1 MRPIAAVAARRPPW
15 QNPQRLRQVAGV
27 AGALLLLYLVLV
39 LVALLGGP
47 RLGASFLPLPGGGPD
62 PANPVAGLQPSQP
75 TKNVPTI
82 PGGSSPTPGATLA
95 STPLPPATTPEETTG
110 TGNSVVDSGVKTPSP
125 TEVVKPSQQVV
136 DQYDPTTPVGTKRPP
151 THTTAPPPDPTTD
164 PPDTTTSPP
173 PTTPD
178 DPPTTPDD
186 PGTQDPDP
194 DPDPPLTLG
203 GLLGGLLHT
212 LGL

>member
-1 MRPIAAVAARRPPW
+1 VAARRPPW

-47 RLGASFLPLPGGGPD
+47 RLGASFLPLPGGGPN
-62 PANPVAGLQPSQP
+62 PANPVAGLEPSQP
-75 TKNVPTI
+75 TKNVSTI
-82 PGGSSPTPGATLA
+82 PGGNTPTPGSTPA
-95 STPLPPATTPEETTG
+95 STPLPPATTPAETTG
-110 TGNSVVDSGVKTPSP
+110 TGNSLVDNGVKTPCP
-125 TEVVKPSQQVV
+125 TPVAQPPEQQVV
-136 DQYDPTTPVGTKRPP
+136 DQYDPTAPVGTKRPP
-151 THTTAPPPDPTTD
+151 THTTAPPHDPTTN
-164 PPDTTTSPP
+164 PPDKPTNPP
-173 PTTPD
+173 PTTPA

-194 DPDPPLTLG
+194 NPPLTLG
-203 GLLGGLLHT
+203 GLLGGLLDT

>member
-47 RLGASFLPLPGGGPD
+47 RLGASFLPLPGGGPN

-75 TKNVPTI
+75 TKNIPTI
-82 PGGSSPTPGATLA
+82 PGRSTPTPGSTPV
-95 STPLPPATTPEETTG
+95 STPLPPATTPDETTG
-110 TGNSVVDSGVKTPSP
+110 TGTSVVNSGVKTPCP
-125 TEVVKPSQQVV
+125 TPVVKPPQQVV

-164 PPDTTTSPP
+164 PPGRPTTPP
-173 PTTPD
+173 PTTPSN
-178 DPPTTPDD
+178 PPTTPDD
-186 PGTQDPDP
+186 PGPQDPDP
-194 DPDPPLTLG
+194 NPPLTLG
-203 GLLGGLLHT
+203 GLLGGLLDT